1 MNAYEGPVAAVG
13 RTQAQ
18 QQRELLVGRVL
29 ASRGSGLYAYA
40 YRLTLSEGAA
50 GAALQNAV
58 VTLRSGS
65 PKVVDE
71 ASALEIA
78 RAEIGRASLERS
90 EPALAIGSAPRLR
103 EEDLLRSGFHRRL
116 HALPTLQR
124 QCWLLRHTGRH
135 DVEAISAIL
144 SIPEDAVRS
153 SLAAAASALVE
164 GELAEGEP
172 AEAEGAE

>member
-29 ASRGSGLYAYA
+29 ASRGAGLHAYA
-40 YRLTLSEGAA
+40 YRLTLSESAA

-71 ASALEIA
+71 ASALELV
-78 RAEIGRASLERS
+78 RTEIGRASLERS
-90 EPALAIGSAPRLR
+90 DPALAIGTFPRLR

-116 HALPTLQR
+116 HALPAVER

-135 DVEAISAIL
+135 DVEVIAGIL
-144 SIPEDAVRS
+144 GITEEAVRS
-153 SLAAAASALVE
+153 ALASAACALVE
-164 GELAEGEP
+164 GELAE
-172 AEAEGAE
+172 AEGAE

>member
-1 MNAYEGPVAAVG
+1 M
-13 RTQAQ
+13 
-18 QQRELLVGRVL
+18 
-29 ASRGSGLYAYA
+29 
-40 YRLTLSEGAA
+40 
-50 GAALQNAV
+50 

-71 ASALEIA
+71 ASALELA
-78 RAEIGRASLERS
+78 RAEIGRAGLERS

-103 EEDLLRSGFHRRL
+103 VEDLLRSGFHRRL

-164 GELAEGEP
+164 GELAE
-172 AEAEGAE
+172 AEGAE